1 VILLVTGSSRAQ
13 ECVAAIEKKT
23 HQKTMVACSPAK
35 AAESLQ
41 THEFDTLVMDESF
54 QQVDSASEN
63 LVIAQCGSALPIYVN
78 LALHGADRV
87 ATLVSCGLQRLV
99 RERTAAMRAATNE
112 LRNELRGEVTAI
124 LLNTEL
130 ALREKALAPGAVEKL
145 STVHETADRMR
156 RKLEDRPDERAGV
169 SVKPRLV
176 NRQPAAPAG
185 R

>member
-1 VILLVTGSSRAQ
+1 MILLVTGSSRAQ

-35 AAESLQ
+35 AVESLQ

-54 QQVDSASEN
+54 QEVDSASEN
-63 LVIAQCGSALPIYVN
+63 LVIAECGSALPIYVN

-99 RERTAAMRAATNE
+99 RERTAAMRAAASE

-130 ALREKALAPGAVEKL
+130 ALREKALAQNTTEKL
-145 STVHETADRMR
+145 SIVHEVAEKMR
-156 RKLEDRPDERAGV
+156 RKLDGHEAELNTT
-169 SVKPRLV
+169 SLKPRLV